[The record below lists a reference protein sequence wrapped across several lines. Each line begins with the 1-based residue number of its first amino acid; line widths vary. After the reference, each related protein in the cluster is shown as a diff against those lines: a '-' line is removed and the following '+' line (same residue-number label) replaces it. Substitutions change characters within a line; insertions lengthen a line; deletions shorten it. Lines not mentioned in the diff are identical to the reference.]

1 MTYTVVIAD
10 DDPDIRALVAIS
22 VTKAGL
28 EIVANVEDGAAA
40 LAAINR
46 FNPDLAILDVSMPEM
61 TGLQVVKAIRA
72 DDSAVGDVRVVL
84 LTASV
89 DEHTRAVGAE
99 VGADHFIAKP
109 FSPRELTAFLAVG
122 KEQR

>member
-10 DDPDIRALVAIS
+10 DDADIRALVAIS

-40 LAAINR
+40 LAAIHQ

-61 TGLQVVKAIRA
+61 TGLQVVSAIRA
-72 DDSAVGDVRVVL
+72 DPSVGDVRVLL

-109 FSPRELTAFLAVG
+109 FSPRELIAFLAVG
-122 KEQR
+122 KEAR

>member
-1 MTYTVVIAD
+1 MSYTVVIAD
-10 DDPDIRALVAIS
+10 DDADIRALVAIS

-40 LAAINR
+40 LAAIYQ

-61 TGLQVVKAIRA
+61 TGLQVVSAIRA
-72 DDSAVGDVRVVL
+72 DPRVGDVRVLL

-109 FSPRELTAFLAVG
+109 FSPRELIAFLAVG
-122 KEQR
+122 KEAR

>member
-1 MTYTVVIAD
+1 VTYTVVIAD
-10 DDPDIRALVAIS
+10 DDADIRALVAIS

-40 LAAINR
+40 LSAIYQ
-46 FNPDLAILDVSMPEM
+46 FHPDLAILDVSMPEM
-61 TGLQVVKAIRA
+61 TGLQVVSALRA
-72 DDSAVGDVRVVL
+72 NPSVGDVRVVL

-89 DEHTRAVGAE
+89 DEHTRAIGAE

-122 KEQR
+122 KEAR

>member
-10 DDPDIRALVAIS
+10 DDADIRALVAIS
-22 VTKAGL
+22 VAKAGL

-40 LAAINR
+40 LAAIHK
-46 FNPDLAILDVSMPEM
+46 FAPDLAILDVSMPEM
-61 TGLQVVKAIRA
+61 TGLQVVSAIRA
-72 DDSAVGDVRVVL
+72 DPSVGDVRVVL

-122 KEQR
+122 KEAR

>member
-10 DDPDIRALVAIS
+10 DDADIRALVAIS
-22 VTKAGL
+22 VKKAGL

-40 LAAINR
+40 LAAIHK
-46 FNPDLAILDVSMPEM
+46 FAPDLAILDVSMPEM
-61 TGLQVVKAIRA
+61 TGLQVVSAIRA
-72 DDSAVGDVRVVL
+72 DSSVGDVRVVL

-122 KEQR
+122 KEAR

>member
-10 DDPDIRALVAIS
+10 DDADIRALVAIS
-22 VTKAGL
+22 VARAGL

-40 LAAINR
+40 LAAIVK
-46 FNPDLAILDVSMPEM
+46 FDPDLAILDVSMPEM
-61 TGLQVVKAIRA
+61 TGLQVVTAIRA
-72 DDSAVGDVRVVL
+72 NPNLGDVRVVL

-89 DEHTRAVGAE
+89 DEHTRAVGAQ

>member
-10 DDPDIRALVAIS
+10 DDADIRALVAIS
-22 VTKAGL
+22 VIKAGL

-40 LAAINR
+40 LSAINEYK
-46 FNPDLAILDVSMPEM
+46 PDLAILDVSMPEM
-61 TGLQVVKAIRA
+61 TGLQVVSAIRA
-72 DDSAVGDVRVVL
+72 DPGFGDVRVVL

-89 DEHTRAVGAE
+89 DEHTRAIGAE

-109 FSPRELTAFLAVG
+109 FSPRELTAFLALR